1 MAEKNE
7 TGTALA
13 KTVDQ
18 LPANQRAAELKGLL
32 TSRIQN
38 IEDVL
43 PSNMRGTGEGQRL
56 INRAS
61 LYFATKKDLHQ
72 YSMASIYAAVLQS
85 VELGIPLD
93 GRLGHIG
100 SFGGDAVF
108 MPDYKGLVM
117 IAKRSLQIKDCYG
130 DFVGTNDFFEC
141 GRQGPVSVCN
151 HTPNYEKR
159 GDVKGAYAIVTLSD
173 NSWRYE
179 YMTLEQLDKVR
190 AKSRAKNGPWGTD
203 PEQMYLKT
211 VIRRILKLYVDDPTF
226 VRALEVDEAADAIDV
241 EFNDH
246 RPTHSRVRPST
257 LGRPLQQAPQLPA
270 PAPMPVDPP
279 RGGKS
284 TPPKKRDDQGDA
296 SPDCCDSQS
305 GDADQTKSPA
315 EVPLE
320 FEAAFSEATA
330 PEQVDA
336 ILTRDKSQY
345 PESVRLAI
353 ASAGLKRKRELAP
366 PAEKKTA
373 TRKAGEQKELGD
385 N

>member
-1 MAEKNE
+1 MAEHKNE
-7 TGTALA
+7 SGTALA
-13 KTVDQ
+13 KNVDQ
-18 LPANQRAAELKGLL
+18 LPANQRAAELKGML

-43 PSNMRGTGEGQRL
+43 PSAMRGTGEGQRL

-117 IAKRSLQIKDCYG
+117 IAKRSRQIKDCYG
-130 DFVGTNDFFEC
+130 DFVGANDFFEC

-159 GDVKGAYAIVTLSD
+159 GEVKGAYAIVTLPD

-246 RPTHSRVRPST
+246 RWTQSRVRPST
-257 LGRPLQQAPQLPA
+257 LGRPLQHAPQLPA
-270 PAPMPVDPP
+270 PTFEQPK
-279 RGGKS
+279 GGKS
-284 TPPKKRDDQGDA
+284 SPPKKRDDQGEA
-296 SPDCCDSQS
+296 TPDGESQQP
-305 GDADQTKSPA
+305 GDADQSQAPA

-320 FEAAFSEATA
+320 FEAAFAESTT

-345 PESVRLAI
+345 PEAVRLAI

-366 PAEKKTA
+366 PAEKSGTK
-373 TRKAGEQKELGD
+373 RKAGEQKELGEE
-385 N
+385 